1 MNQIRN
7 KVLNRVEIT
16 LKPRRKANDRSFPGI
31 PFSSRHPESHEAGK
45 LGIRGTEQSGCGAKF

>member
-1 MNQIRN
+1 M
-7 KVLNRVEIT
+7 LNRVEIT
-16 LKPRRKANDRSFPGI
+16 LKPRRKTNDRSFPGI